1 MPSLVRE
8 SNQIFIIKT
17 LAVRSVKL
25 LRSPSSYLVSEPC
38 KFLQTLSWDGHGSK
52 CTVLVILQKKDHIT
66 QKKKTKG
73 KNENQQKKKRFKVHE
88 PQWRK
93 ISSYKVALKN
103 HTPYRL
109 GTFPFCIYN
118 IALMARV
125 FPPFQLSLHR
135 NAE

>member
-73 KNENQQKKKRFKVHE
+73 KNENQRKKKKGSRFM
-88 PQWRK
+88 
-93 ISSYKVALKN
+93 N
-103 HTPYRL
+103 HNGER
-109 GTFPFCIYN
+109 
-118 IALMARV
+118 
-125 FPPFQLSLHR
+125 
-135 NAE
+135 